1 MKRLR
6 RVARGGSVAA
16 FVCLAYA
23 CATGAEDGGLDG
35 AGADGGTDGG
45 RDVVVPAKDS
55 GSTKE
60 TDAGGG
66 GGGACDGK
74 VVVNELMTRGATA
87 GVEFVE
93 LYNPGGCAIPL
104 GGWKLA
110 YRSSTGAAGPVLHSF
125 ESGDEIAA
133 SSFLVLATSAFTG
146 KKDVVMSSGMKDD
159 GGQIALQDDQGKLVD
174 AVGYG
179 AASGAF
185 VEGAPAP
192 SPEHGGSIARK
203 KDGVDTDDNGADF
216 AKAKPHSAGVSNP

>member
-104 GGWKLA
+104 SGWKLS
-110 YRSSTGAAGPVLHSF
+110 YRSMNGAAGPVLHSF
-125 ESGDEIAA
+125 ESGDEIAS
-133 SSFLVLATSAFTG
+133 SSFLVLATSGFAG
-146 KKDVVMSSGMKDD
+146 KKDIVMNGGMADD
-159 GGQIALQDDQGKLVD
+159 GQLALLDDKGAVID
-174 AVGYG
+174 AVGWGTATG
-179 AASGAF
+179 AY
-185 VEGAPAP
+185 VEKAAAP
-192 SPEHGGSIARK
+192 SPPANGSIARK
-203 KDGVDTDDNGADF
+203 VDGLDTDDNDSDF
-216 AKAKPHSAGVSNP
+216 ASSATHSAGVSNP